1 MAIIKITELPEATL
15 PLDYTEL
22 TPIVQNGT
30 TKKVALSDIFSVDVA
45 NFTGTGA
52 QVNFVL
58 PSAATENAPNVY
70 INGVYQQKNTYQVA
84 VDTIIFSQAPPI
96 TSTIEVMYA

>member
-1 MAIIKITELPEATL
+1 MSYIKITELPAATV
-15 PLDYTEL
+15 PLSYTEL
-22 TPIVQNGT
+22 TPIVQDNV
-30 TKKVALSDIFSVDVA
+30 TKKVALNNIFAVNIA

-58 PSAATENAPNVY
+58 PNIVSESATNVFV
-70 INGVYQQKNTYQVA
+70 NGVYQQKNTYQFA
-84 VDTIIFSQAPPI
+84 ANTLIFSEAPPF